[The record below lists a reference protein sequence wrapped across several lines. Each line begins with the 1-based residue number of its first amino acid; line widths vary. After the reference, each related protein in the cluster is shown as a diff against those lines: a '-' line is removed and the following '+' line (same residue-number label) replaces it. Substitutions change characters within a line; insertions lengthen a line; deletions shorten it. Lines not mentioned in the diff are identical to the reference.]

1 MIFLNPPPQIWKL
14 KKSRPHNGNDSYIFC
29 WIYYNQASHESKN
42 KGLREAW
49 LYAFREYTN
58 YVYFFTYFRLS
69 LPRSLPMLSIIQ
81 NKNAYFWLDW
91 RMLEYKNYS
100 YESDMEWYF
109 MFRTHIVR
117 DGFESALQYFLLDIR
132 LILWAS

>member
-1 MIFLNPPPQIWKL
+1 
-14 KKSRPHNGNDSYIFC
+14 
-29 WIYYNQASHESKN
+29 
-42 KGLREAW
+42 
-49 LYAFREYTN
+49 
-58 YVYFFTYFRLS
+58 
-69 LPRSLPMLSIIQ
+69 MLSIIQ